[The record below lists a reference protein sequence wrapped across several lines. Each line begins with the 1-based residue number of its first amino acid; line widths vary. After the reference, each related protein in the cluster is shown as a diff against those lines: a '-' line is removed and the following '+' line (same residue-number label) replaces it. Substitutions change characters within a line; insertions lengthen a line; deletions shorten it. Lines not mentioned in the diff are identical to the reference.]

1 MVIVRSIED
10 TVKYF
15 MEMNKQLN
23 DRGLQNKIKCIVG
36 FSGDTQYNG
45 TKVTETELNK
55 ENGFDSKDIPTGFKN
70 PIYRVLIV
78 CNKFQTGFD
87 EPLLHS
93 MFIDKP
99 LNGVQCVQ
107 TLSRLNRKT
116 KGKKSTFVLDF
127 VNKVETIQQSFQ
139 NFYQTTI
146 LSEETDPNLVYDL
159 LDMIREYGLFTPQEV
174 DDWNTIFF
182 DDSKRD
188 DGMLQPTLNVIIER
202 WNDLSQEDRDESR
215 SQISNYC
222 KLYGYVSM
230 VHQFDNIELEK
241 HYVLFEYLRK
251 KFPVDGLE
259 KLDVSN
265 LVDLESLNLDI
276 KGKLNISLEEENTV
290 FDPNTYG
297 KGRGKDDEEYDLLSE
312 IINEINDFYGKVP
325 EGTEESTKK
334 LLKDIVSDDEFLKVV
349 QSNNTDSNKRDK
361 LTKIY
366 ENKNIDT
373 LDVNTKLYE
382 FFEKKEFK
390 ERMIRLFIS
399 NPELI
404 KQIRV

>member
-1 MVIVRSIED
+1 MLIRLKQFNNPFK
-10 TVKYF
+10 TF
-15 MEMNKQLN
+15 TKQLFF
-23 DRGLQNKIKCIVG
+23 L
-36 FSGDTQYNG
+36 
-45 TKVTETELNK
+45 
-55 ENGFDSKDIPTGFKN
+55 
-70 PIYRVLIV
+70 
-78 CNKFQTGFD
+78 
-87 EPLLHS
+87 
-93 MFIDKP
+93 
-99 LNGVQCVQ
+99 
-107 TLSRLNRKT
+107 
-116 KGKKSTFVLDF
+116 KK
-127 VNKVETIQQSFQ
+127 Q
-139 NFYQTTI
+139 
-146 LSEETDPNLVYDL
+146 DPNLVYDL
-159 LDMIREYGLFTPQEV
+159 LDKTREYGLFTPQEV

-230 VHQFDNIELEK
+230 VHQFDNIELKK

-312 IINEINDFYGKVP
+312 IINEINDFYVVRYLKEQKKVP
-325 EGTEESTKK
+325 R
-334 LLKDIVSDDEFLKVV
+334 
-349 QSNNTDSNKRDK
+349 N
-361 LTKIY
+361 Y
-366 ENKNIDT
+366 
-373 LDVNTKLYE
+373 
-382 FFEKKEFK
+382 
-390 ERMIRLFIS
+390 
-399 NPELI
+399 
-404 KQIRV
+404 